1 MRRSSGVESVDH
13 VRSVDLQGGSTGHDD
28 EDEND
33 DGVDQESPWLPS
45 QSVEQIPEQ
54 PGAWAAVD
62 VDLYLVIG
70 AAVAAAFLGARHL
83 SSGKSTNA
91 GALKPKPAKPATEP
105 ASKTVKT
112 EAPKKAQPK
121 NLASGLNKA
130 DALRRIRKLIESED
144 LDKLDFKKV
153 LLQCVKAAT
162 AATFACKCNRLRR

>member
-1 MRRSSGVESVDH
+1 M
-13 VRSVDLQGGSTGHDD
+13 RSVDLQGGSTGHDD

-33 DGVDQESPWLPS
+33 DSVDQESPWLPS

-70 AAVAAAFLGARHL
+70 AAVAAAFLGARHV

-112 EAPKKAQPK
+112 EAPKKAQPM

-153 LLQCVKAAT
+153 LLQCANIAT